1 MFIRARNEKHTTR
14 SMECSRKKTRKINYV
29 WISVRTRYLES
40 QPSLSLSLFKDQKYR
55 ARWRAMESAKR
66 ATLAK
71 AVSYQFSSPFYFSL
85 SVFLSL
91 SLPLSHFK
99 RSDCFHLAW
108 SGQWRAVLADYSAI
122 LFFRCHGG
130 PGGGRIVFVRCL
142 FPFFQISFSLFLS
155 TSSPWKTAVALVPC
169 RAWWPK
175 KMLLFFTLAVDGLDE
190 KKQTKVASKR
200 EREREK
206 ERWNRLFCSSKKK
219 VPNLLHWASFK
230 SIPFFPFCVDL
241 SLGGSKVDEDIW

>member
-155 TSSPWKTAVALVPC
+155 LSLSLYFIALENGCGLGSLQGLVA
-169 RAWWPK
+169 
-175 KMLLFFTLAVDGLDE
+175 
-190 KKQTKVASKR
+190 
-200 EREREK
+200 K
-206 ERWNRLFCSSKKK
+206 EN
-219 VPNLLHWASFK
+219 ASFLHLGCRRSRRKKANK
-230 SIPFFPFCVDL
+230 SRI
-241 SLGGSKVDEDIW
+241 